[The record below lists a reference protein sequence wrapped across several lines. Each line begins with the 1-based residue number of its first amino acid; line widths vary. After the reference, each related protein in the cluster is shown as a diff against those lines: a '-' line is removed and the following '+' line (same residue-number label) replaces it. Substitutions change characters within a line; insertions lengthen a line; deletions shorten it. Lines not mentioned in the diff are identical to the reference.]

1 MSLVGTGVWKR
12 RSRPEAG
19 GSVRYSAHR
28 ELVQPTEVLGSYW
41 QVHPSS
47 GLPLAHPD
55 CRAPLGHS
63 GQVYHP
69 STEAF
74 SVQPAVSNMFYART
88 LPLWLPTATRLKTGA
103 WGWLWACNLLSSSI
117 LCLPRFQPIQ
127 GGCAPLLYTDTC
139 HLQPKHLGY
148 RCCQLGHGHPECCP
162 PRFLLPETAQQTWGS
177 SNNNLNASVKYLEMG
192 DGQPEAF
199 RAYSVILAGLG
210 GFLPLLFTP
219 MTDSVLGLVVPG
231 LNHSPEA
238 ACGSAGGQWCGS
250 PCLLLCA
257 LPHHTSAPCGCQD
270 VLVGSLPQFLQ

>member
-1 MSLVGTGVWKR
+1 MWPWSIPPKGRLVWSVRGLPGCVSLVGTGVWKR

-139 HLQPKHLGY
+139 HLQPKHAWAIGAVSWVMAILSAAPHAFSYQRQPNRRGAAATTISMP
-148 RCCQLGHGHPECCP
+148 L
-162 PRFLLPETAQQTWGS
+162 S
-177 SNNNLNASVKYLEMG
+177 S
-192 DGQPEAF
+192 
-199 RAYSVILAGLG
+199 
-210 GFLPLLFTP
+210 T
-219 MTDSVLGLVVPG
+219 
-231 LNHSPEA
+231 
-238 ACGSAGGQWCGS
+238 
-250 PCLLLCA
+250 
-257 LPHHTSAPCGCQD
+257 
-270 VLVGSLPQFLQ
+270 

>member
-1 MSLVGTGVWKR
+1 MQSSSWPQWASLSPKYRGLLCAASSQQHVLCTNTA
-12 RSRPEAG
+12 SLAAYCHPPENW
-19 GSVRYSAHR
+19 S
-28 ELVQPTEVLGSYW
+28 LGMAM
-41 QVHPSS
+41 
-47 GLPLAHPD
+47 GL
-55 CRAPLGHS
+55 
-63 GQVYHP
+63 
-69 STEAF
+69 
-74 SVQPAVSNMFYART
+74 QPA
-88 LPLWLPTATRLKTGA
+88 
-103 WGWLWACNLLSSSI
+103 
-117 LCLPRFQPIQ
+117 QQ
-127 GGCAPLLYTDTC
+127 QHPLLASVSANTRWLCTPSLHR
-139 HLQPKHLGY
+139 HLSPATQARLGY